1 MEGMCLVADD
11 PTALDLAR
19 LLHQLRRR
27 EARRRGGAELSY
39 RELAARTG
47 WSLGIVAHY
56 FSGKT
61 LPPVDRF
68 DALVRLLGA
77 TPAEQGAL
85 ATVRDR
91 VDERR
96 RGRSRP
102 ATAMFRLLGAVQV
115 IGPDGA
121 ARLVGVRQRA
131 LVGLLAVNAGRAVTQ
146 ARLIDA
152 LWGEEP
158 PRTAVRT
165 LYSYVARVRQA
176 LDACGLRGVLRTDGV
191 GYLLAIRADEV
202 DAGRFEASVARAR
215 RALAGGTIGEAVTL
229 FREALDLWRGDAF
242 ADAPAHAWGAA
253 EVDRLHE
260 VRLAAQEDLWDARLR
275 LGDHAGAVG
284 EIDKLL
290 VAHPGRERLV
300 ELLMLAHHRAG
311 QPAEALEAYQRL
323 RVHLAEHLGV
333 EPGPQV
339 QRLHTAILRRDAD
352 LDLARPAPTV
362 PPRPAQLPPR
372 VGHFTGRGSELAIL
386 DGLPADGRRVG
397 VVSGPGGMGKTA
409 LAVSWADR
417 VAGRYPDGQLFLDLR
432 GHDPATSLQVVE
444 ALAHLL
450 AGLGVPADQIPAD
463 PTDQVGLYRSV
474 LHQRRVLIVLDN
486 AGTADQVGPLVPSRP
501 SQLLVTSRHRLTG
514 LAVDH
519 EVTTVDLEVLPEADA
534 LELLGRVLGA
544 DRVAA
549 EPAATRQLVELC
561 DRMPLALRISA
572 AKLTAR
578 PRDRISTVVTEL
590 SGADRLDA
598 LSVPGD
604 SRSIRTVFAGAYRA
618 LSPSAARLFRRL
630 GVHPGPSFAAGLAAA
645 VTHEAELASLDEL
658 VAAHLVVVVDTGR
671 YRFHD
676 LIGLYA
682 GECAGAEE
690 AVPAAAQIIDWYVTT
705 SRAANEAIES
715 NRGRDEAL
723 ALLDAERA
731 SLLPVVQL
739 AADRGDD
746 RAVWQLANLLTG
758 YHKVRGH
765 ASAQVEMCGLGLAAA
780 QRLADPASEALM
792 HAALGAALFT
802 VQRYD
807 DALEH
812 LTSALAL
819 MREVGDLRGQGR
831 ALNNLALAYVQSGR
845 YDLAMETFQQSLV
858 LHRANDHRPGIAAAL
873 NNIGHT
879 YLQMRQYEPARAYLQ
894 QALGL
899 TRELGL
905 DGHEAFHLQSLGET
919 HLAEGDPDGALEHL
933 AGALAI
939 RRRLGERRLEAATL
953 TAIGLAHR
961 DRGDRTAAA
970 AHFRQVLE
978 LARDLGDPHLEAATA
993 AYLAGS
999 VSQELHDRGPVD
1011 DSPRHRG
1018 DPDLERPG
1026 RRPRRSR

>member
-1 MEGMCLVADD
+1 VADD
-11 PTALDLAR
+11 PTAVDLSR

-77 TPAEQGAL
+77 SPAEQGAL
-85 ATVRDR
+85 ATMRDR

-115 IGPDGA
+115 VGPDGA

-146 ARLIDA
+146 IRLIDA
-152 LWGEEP
+152 LWGEDP

-165 LYSYVARVRQA
+165 LYSHVARVRQA

-191 GYLLAIRADEV
+191 GYLLAVRPDEV
-202 DAGRFEASVARAR
+202 DAGQFEARVAQAR
-215 RALAGGTIGEAVTL
+215 KALADGTVGEVATL
-229 FREALDLWRGDAF
+229 LRDALDLWRGDAF

-290 VAHPGRERLV
+290 VSHPGRERLV
-300 ELLMLAHHRAG
+300 ELLMLAHYRTG
-311 QPAEALEAYQRL
+311 QPAEALDAFQRL
-323 RVHLAEHLGV
+323 RVHLAENLGV
-333 EPGPQV
+333 EPGPRV

-352 LDLARPAPTV
+352 LDLVRPAPSR

-372 VGHFTGRGSELAIL
+372 VGHFTGRGMELAVL
-386 DGLPADGRRVG
+386 DDLPPDGRRVG

-409 LAVSWADR
+409 LAVQWADR
-417 VAGRYPDGQLFLDLR
+417 TAGRYPDGQLFLDLR
-432 GHDPATSLQVVE
+432 GHDPATSLRVGE
-444 ALAHLL
+444 ALTHLL

-463 PTDQVGLYRSV
+463 PTNQIGLYRSV
-474 LHQRRVLIVLDN
+474 LHRRRVLILLDN
-486 AGTADQVGPLVPSRP
+486 AGTADQVGPLVPPQP
-501 SQLLVTSRHRLTG
+501 SQLLVTSRNRLTG

-519 EVTTVDLEVLPEADA
+519 EVTTVDLEVLPAGDA
-534 LELLGRVLGA
+534 LALLGRVLGA

-549 EPAATRQLVELC
+549 EQAAARRLMELC
-561 DRMPLALRISA
+561 GRMPLALRISA

-578 PRDRISTVVTEL
+578 PRDRISTFVTEL
-590 SGADRLDA
+590 SGTDRLDA

-618 LSPSAARLFRRL
+618 LSPSAAVLFRRL
-630 GVHPGPSFAAGLAAA
+630 GVHPGPSFTTGLAAA
-645 VTHEAELASLDEL
+645 LAQESGQAQLDEL
-658 VAAHLVVVVDTGR
+658 AAAHLVVVVDAGR

-682 GECAGAEE
+682 RECARTEE
-690 AVPAAAQIIDWYVTT
+690 AVQAAAQIIDWYLTT
-705 SRAANEAIES
+705 SDAANQAIES
-715 NRGRDEAL
+715 NRDRDEAL
-723 ALLDAERA
+723 AFLDAERTN
-731 SLLPVVQL
+731 LLPVVRL

-746 RAVWQLANLLTG
+746 RAVWRLANLLTS
-758 YHKVRGH
+758 YHKVRGLG
-765 ASAQVEMCGLGLAAA
+765 SAQVELCGLGLASAR
-780 QRLADPASEALM
+780 RLGDSEAEALM
-792 HAALGAALFT
+792 RSALGAAFFT
-802 VQRYD
+802 IQRYE
-807 DALEH
+807 DAIEH
-812 LTSALAL
+812 LTGALAL
-819 MREVGDLRGQGR
+819 MRAAGDLRGQGR
-831 ALNNLALAYVQSGR
+831 VLNNVALAYVHTDR
-845 YDLAMETFQQSLV
+845 FDLAMETFQESLV
-858 LHRANDHRPGIAAAL
+858 LHRANDHRPGIATAL

-879 YLQMRQYEPARAYLQ
+879 YLQMRQYEPARTYLQ
-894 QALGL
+894 QGLAL

-905 DGHEAFHLQSLGET
+905 AGHEAFHLQSLGET
-919 HLAEGDPDGALEHL
+919 HLAEGDPAGALEHL

-939 RRRLGERRLEAATL
+939 RRRLGERRLEADTL
-953 TAIGLAHR
+953 TAIGIAHR
-961 DRGDRTAAA
+961 DRGDRTAAV
-970 AHFRQVLE
+970 AHFRQVVS
-978 LARDLGDPHLEAATA
+978 LARELGDQQLEAATA
-993 AYLAGS
+993 AHLAGS
-999 VSQELHDRGPVD
+999 DSQDPHDRLVVD
-1011 DSPRHRG
+1011 DRPRHGG
-1018 DPDLERPG
+1018 DLDLEPSG